1 MSTAATDHPPLITNF
16 EALNPKI
23 TRYRPEHLPERK
35 SELREMQ
42 SALRAAEVGSPP
54 ENLFIYGPTGQGKT
68 LAVKNKNKEIKQRA
82 EENGNDVTV
91 VHTMCKGCNSSY
103 HVLSQLVRDL
113 REIQHGRGE
122 DKPKGYQKKDLFEMV
137 VTELENIG
145 GCVILVLDEID
156 EVGADDYV
164 LYELPRAQLE
174 HTSLGIIGVTN
185 DTQFF
190 SSLDG
195 DVRSGLGAREIN
207 FSHYNATQI
216 QSILQRRA
224 ATGLRDTEI
233 VTDSDSERT
242 RIESDVLDQ
251 GVIPKVASY
260 AANETGDARHAIRLF
275 RYACDCAY
283 EENTYVVTEDHVE
296 QAHERLERKAIESQ
310 IQSETTQRKLALLTV
325 VNADINGNTPVETRD
340 LFQTYCAFTSIN
352 QSKQLSEYSFR
363 EKLNDLVHSNI
374 LSKSRHGRGPSDG
387 MTNTYSLASAPTLV
401 LDAIKSNGPAQGMEQ
416 LITEIEPGQQ
426 TLTT

>member
-1 MSTAATDHPPLITNF
+1 MATAVHAEPLIQNF

-23 TRYRPEHLPERK
+23 TRYRPEHLPERE

-42 SALRAAEVGSPP
+42 SALRAAEVGSAP
-54 ENLFIYGPTGQGKT
+54 ENLFVYGPTGQGKT
-68 LAVKNKNKEIKQRA
+68 LAVKNKNQAIKQCA
-82 EENGNDVTV
+82 EDNGNDVTI

-113 REIQHGRGE
+113 REVQHGRGE

-156 EVGADDYV
+156 EVGEDDYV
-164 LYELPRAQLE
+164 LYELPRAQLKN
-174 HTSLGIIGVTN
+174 TSLGIIGVTN

-216 QSILQRRA
+216 QSILRRRA
-224 ATGLRDTEI
+224 ATALRDTEI
-233 VTDSDSERT
+233 KTLEENGRER
-242 RIESDVLDQ
+242 IDSDVLES
-251 GVIPKVASY
+251 GVIPKVAGY

-283 EENTYVVTEDHVE
+283 EENTYTVTEDHVE

-325 VNADINGNTPVETRD
+325 VNADINGNAPAETRD
-340 LFQTYCAFTSIN
+340 LFQTYCKFTTITG
-352 QSKQLSEYSFR
+352 SKQLSEYSFR

-374 LSKSRHGRGPSDG
+374 LSKSRHGRGRSDG
-387 MTNTYSLASAPTLV
+387 MTNTYSLASSPTLV
-401 LDAIKSNGPAQGMEQ
+401 LDAIKSNSPSTNMAELVTQ
-416 LITEIEPGQQ
+416 IEKTT
-426 TLTT
+426 TL